1 MDYKIIYVRDQYS
14 ITAASKL
21 EKEVHKYIN
30 MGWEPQGGV
39 STSVSTLISG
49 NGMYETTIMT
59 QAMIK
64 K

>member
-39 STSVSTLISG
+39 STSISG